1 MAVISIF
8 YLSVRQNCRRIL
20 NVNGFFL
27 IEDFFLKNFDVE
39 NPLKFKFWSFSFQ
52 NYPKVRIFSSINLK
66 VFQIRPRKS
75 SFLDESWFRIF
86 QKVTLKTNPFLLKN
100 VISRICSNHN
110 LRFYA
115 KSNIRKKCKTL
126 KLLASQLCCNLS
138 STLLM
143 SFLKN
148 SPCLFIN
155 KEKKVLN
162 QKYTK

>member
-1 MAVISIF
+1 MLFFKFSLNGGDINFLHFCSTKLPTNSQI
-8 YLSVRQNCRRIL
+8 YRIGK

-27 IEDFFLKNFDVE
+27 IKDFFWKISKDVE

-86 QKVTLKTNPFLLKN
+86 QKVTLKTNPFLLKMLFL
-100 VISRICSNHN
+100 VFAQTIIWDFMPSQI
-110 LRFYA
+110 FE
-115 KSNIRKKCKTL
+115 KKCKTL

-138 STLLM
+138 ST
-143 SFLKN
+143 
-148 SPCLFIN
+148 
-155 KEKKVLN
+155 
-162 QKYTK
+162 